1 MNCRLNFVHIR
12 IKIEIMTTLQ
22 EIEAAIQS
30 LPESDLIRFQQ
41 WFYAF
46 EDKVWERKL
55 HTNSAPLKHLADQA
69 LRDFHDGKC
78 TEL

>member
-1 MNCRLNFVHIR
+1 
-12 IKIEIMTTLQ
+12 MTTLKD
-22 EIEAAIQS
+22 IEAAIQS

-46 EDKVWERKL
+46 EDQVWERKL
-55 HTNSAPLKHLADQA
+55 QTNPVPLKNLADQA
-69 LRDFHDGKC
+69 LRDFRDGKC